1 MNGKL
6 LSSTRYEVF
15 DRKLMSEL
23 INPVALKD
31 LKLDHQSI
39 FIDRENIGN
48 MLFSSAYMPF
58 HNSEGEI
65 IAFLNL
71 PYFAREEVLRSE
83 ISTLL
88 MALMNVYILIIV
100 VAILT
105 ILFVSKY
112 ISRPLIMLKE
122 KLQLVSVGKDNTKIE
137 WHGIEEIEALVS
149 EYNRMIDALAL
160 SSERLAKSERETAW
174 REMAKQVAH
183 EIKNPLT
190 PMKLSVQY
198 MMYSFDENA
207 TDNKDKLQAL
217 ANTLVEQ
224 IDTLTNIATAF
235 SDFANMP
242 KSTKQLHDFASI
254 INTAVDIYKDYSNV
268 SIELSIENDLQLF
281 IDKNQWLRVF
291 NNLIKNSLQAK
302 IPDQKLIISIDVKT
316 TDTKVIIA
324 FRDNGHGI
332 DEDMRDKIF
341 VPNFTTKTKG
351 SGLGLAM
358 VKNIVNNSDGKIS
371 FESELGKG
379 TIFIIELYRNNG

>member
-1 MNGKL
+1 
-6 LSSTRYEVF
+6 
-15 DRKLMSEL
+15 MSEL